1 MSMKRKLGLGIISA
15 VIGISMVIGGTFA
28 YFSDAETTNN
38 TFATGTIDLAVEPT
52 EIVNLDNLKPGDSV
66 ERLFELQN
74 NGTLDVEK
82 VLLETNY
89 TINDANNDNTEDFGK
104 HIRVEF
110 LQNLDQ
116 IKEVVF
122 ETTLHE
128 LKNMSPEAVAEN
140 ALSPLLEED
149 GLKAGTSDDFIV
161 KFEFIDDGQDQ
172 NQFQGDSL
180 NLEWTFN
187 ALQGAGE
194 EK

>member
-1 MSMKRKLGLGIISA
+1 MKRKLGLGIISA

-187 ALQGAGE
+187 ALQGTGE